1 MPKIIVI
8 QFMTLDGVVEDPD
21 GRGGSVVGGWAFR
34 FGPESIGGDRF
45 RLGSILTTGALL
57 FGRVTWE
64 HFSHLWPSR
73 SDPVSTAMNA
83 LPKFVR
89 TRGTPDLSVW
99 ARSEALVGDLAD
111 SVSRLASE
119 RDLVVIGSIGLVR
132 DLASAGLVDEYRLLT
147 VPTFVGAG
155 QPLFATVT
163 DLDLVSVQ
171 TDGPLLL
178 STYRPAG

>member
-1 MPKIIVI
+1 
-8 QFMTLDGVVEDPD
+8 
-21 GRGGSVVGGWAFR
+21 
-34 FGPESIGGDRF
+34 
-45 RLGSILTTGALL
+45 
-57 FGRVTWE
+57 
-64 HFSHLWPSR
+64 
-73 SDPVSTAMNA
+73 MNA
-83 LPKFVR
+83 MPKFVR

-155 QPLFATVT
+155 QTLFATVT
-163 DLDLVSVQ
+163 DLDLVSVE